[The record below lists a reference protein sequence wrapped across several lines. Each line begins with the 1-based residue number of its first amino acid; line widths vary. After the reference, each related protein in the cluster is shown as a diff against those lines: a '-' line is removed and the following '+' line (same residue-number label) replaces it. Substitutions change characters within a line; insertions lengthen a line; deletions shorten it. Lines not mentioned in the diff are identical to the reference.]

1 MTKRK
6 SKKKAG
12 RYKIWMRPAV
22 HEARKQLPGHV
33 RQRIKRTID
42 SLVDMPR
49 PAHSQ
54 VLQLPGEAE
63 SELET
68 GWEVRRIRL
77 DDWRIVYAINE
88 NWAEVAILTI
98 QKRPPYNYEDLE
110 ILLSEL

>member
-22 HEARKQLPGHV
+22 HTARKQLPGHI

-42 SLVDMPR
+42 SLVNKPR
-49 PAHSQ
+49 PARSQ
-54 VLQLPGEAE
+54 ALQLPDEVD

-98 QKRPPYNYEDLE
+98 QKRPPYDYEDLE
-110 ILLSEL
+110 VLLSEL